1 MVRWKTGA
9 LMGRLVYLIGAS
21 GVGKDSLLQAARRA
35 HPEWVVAHR
44 YLTRESGMD
53 EDCVSLSN
61 AEFAVRRES
70 GLLCLD
76 WHAHN
81 LNYGVGVE
89 VESWLAKDAIVLL
102 NGSRRALP
110 KAYDCFGEALLPVVI
125 TAPAE
130 VLRRR
135 LIERGRESPCEV
147 EHRLRRHHAMER
159 ELAESFP
166 EIARVD
172 NGGKLSD
179 SLAALTAVIEGRSSS
194 KL

>member
-1 MVRWKTGA
+1 
-9 LMGRLVYLIGAS
+9 MGRLIYLIGAS

-35 HPEWVVAHR
+35 HPEWLVAHR
-44 YLTRESGMD
+44 YLTRESGVD
-53 EDCVSLSN
+53 EDCVALSN
-61 AEFAVRRES
+61 AEFAVRRET

-89 VESWLAKDAIVLL
+89 VESWLARDTIVLL

-110 KAYDCFGEALLPVVI
+110 KACDRFGEALLPVVI
-125 TAPAE
+125 TAPTE

-147 EHRLRRHHAMER
+147 EHRLGRHREMER

-166 EIARVD
+166 GLARVD
-172 NGGKLSD
+172 NGGRLSD
-179 SLAALTAVIEGRSSS
+179 SLAELTAVIEGRTSS